1 MHNIQRYQNIL
12 RMKNKTSRLQ
22 AILEIIATQSVKCQE
37 DFVKLLA
44 KRGYPVTQAT
54 LSRDLKT
61 LKVTKVATDKGSY
74 VYIVPDS
81 NEVKDKMLAINQGP
95 ASPNSQIGF
104 VSLTFSGNIAVIKTR
119 NGYAGGLAYD
129 IDMSR
134 PDEILGTIAGADT
147 VFAVLKEDVTRERA
161 IQALQRFIPIN
172 HNNLKAK

>member
-1 MHNIQRYQNIL
+1 
-12 RMKNKTSRLQ
+12 MKNKTSRLQ

-54 LSRDLKT
+54 LSRDLK
-61 LKVTKVATDKGSY
+61 KGSY

-81 NEVKDKMLAINQGP
+81 NEVKDKMLTINQGP

>member
-1 MHNIQRYQNIL
+1 M
-12 RMKNKTSRLQ
+12 
-22 AILEIIATQSVKCQE
+22 
-37 DFVKLLA
+37 
-44 KRGYPVTQAT
+44 
-54 LSRDLKT
+54 
-61 LKVTKVATDKGSY
+61 TKVATDKGSY

-81 NEVKDKMLAINQGP
+81 NEVKDKMLTINQGP